1 MRNWNREGF
10 VEDDFFTVSFY
21 RTYEELKPDADF
33 AECEEWLSFYRTY
46 EELKPSRERFLL

>member
-1 MRNWNREGF
+1 M
-10 VEDDFFTVSFY
+10 
-21 RTYEELKPDADF
+21 KPDADF